1 MRLSRNEY
9 GATISDVPPT
19 VALRPL
25 VVIDISAAVRAD
37 PGYHA
42 QPSDVLE
49 WEALHGTVPKGSVGK
64 QAPRPNCAPLGIAV
78 EARLL
83 PSLL

>member
-1 MRLSRNEY
+1 MRPRRNEY

-25 VVIDISAAVRAD
+25 VVIDISAAVRAN
-37 PGYHA
+37 PTYHA

-49 WEALHGTVPKGSVGK
+49 WETSYGTVPKGSVGK
-64 QAPRPNCAPLGIAV
+64 QPPRELRAA
-78 EARLL
+78 
-83 PSLL
+83 